1 MGLFHRKKAADKS
14 LEDKE
19 LISENER
26 SVDSLIVLA
35 QQANNEQFVVEL
47 KQLKE
52 KIKYLIPSTDDKVRD
67 YDKKIKNLIGDLRIA
82 LVKGDS
88 EVSVKA
94 NNLLTQ
100 IKLAIADR
108 NAKI

>member
-1 MGLFHRKKAADKS
+1 M
-14 LEDKE
+14 EDRE

-26 SVDSLIVLA
+26 SVDALVILA
-35 QQANNEQFVVEL
+35 QQTGNEQFIVEL